1 MSKQETFK
9 TFGTSFEDRFL
20 QACLLDIDFFQK
32 VWPICKEEYFTETKQ
47 PIWTII
53 VEYFKKY
60 NKTPTYEAI
69 RVEIGKLRNAT
80 HETNCI
86 AVLKILEED
95 VDSRLDL
102 EHTKE
107 VSFEFLSDK
116 EFESAILECADF
128 LKTGKKDQIKPRIE
142 KAMKHVYVVDTGH
155 EYFDSLNLRTVDDVR
170 HTIPTGF
177 KILDGVDILDG
188 GLAGGEI
195 GVIMAPTGGGKSY
208 WLTALGYGA
217 LKNGKNV
224 VHYTLELSEVAIG
237 KRYDAI
243 ISGIPIKKIKDNVG
257 LAEAKIAEFKKTS
270 GSLIIKEFPTR
281 TSNIHKFKFH
291 IDRLRASGFD
301 PDLIIID
308 YADLMQSTKAYE
320 QRTWELEA
328 IYEELRGYSMECGI
342 PIWTACQTNRAGLE
356 EDIIG
361 LDKIADAYAKAQVA
375 DFIATFS
382 RNQYEKAIQA
392 GKLYIAKNRIGF
404 DGKVYQVHFD
414 PSVAKIDVYE
424 EMTEDGPV
432 DFRLSDAQPGAIDVD
447 VKSVFERFKNKKEE
461 HYGR

>member
-1 MSKQETFK
+1 MSKETFK
-9 TFGTSFEDRFL
+9 NFGSSFEDRFL

-32 VWPICKEEYFTETKQ
+32 VWPICKEEYFTDIKQ
-47 PIWTII
+47 NIWTII
-53 VEYFKKY
+53 IEYFKRY
-60 NKTPTYEAI
+60 NRVPTYEAI
-69 RVEIGKLRNAT
+69 RVEIGKLKS
-80 HETNCI
+80 ETAITNSI

-95 VDSRLDL
+95 TDSRLDL

-107 VSFEFLSDK
+107 TSFEFLSDK
-116 EFESAILECADF
+116 EFESAILECADY
-128 LKTGKKDQIKPRIE
+128 LQSGKKDQIKSRIE

-155 EYFDSLNLRTVDDVR
+155 EYFDSLNLRTVDDIRNTV
-170 HTIPTGF
+170 PTGF
-177 KILDGVDILDG
+177 KMLDHVDILDG

-195 GVIMAPTGGGKSY
+195 GVFMAPTGGGKSF
-208 WLTALGYGA
+208 WLTSLGYGA
-217 LKNGKNV
+217 LKNGLNV

-243 ISGIPIKKIKDNVG
+243 ISGIPIKKIKDNVQ
-257 LAEAKIAEFKKTS
+257 LAESKIKEFKKTS

-291 IDRLRASGFD
+291 IDRLRASGFE
-301 PDLIIID
+301 PHLIILD
-308 YADLMQSTKAYE
+308 YADLMLSTKAYE

-328 IYEELRGYSMECGI
+328 IYEELRGYSMECNI

-382 RNQYEKAIQA
+382 RNQYEKSIQA
-392 GKLYIAKNRIGF
+392 GKLYIAKNRIGY
-404 DGKVYQVHFD
+404 DGKIFQVHFD
-414 PSVAKIDVYE
+414 PSVARIDIYE
-424 EMTEDGPV
+424 EMSEDGPV
-432 DFRLSDAQPGAIDVD
+432 NMNLSGASGKIEDD
-447 VKSVFERFKNKKEE
+447 INSVFERFKQRREE